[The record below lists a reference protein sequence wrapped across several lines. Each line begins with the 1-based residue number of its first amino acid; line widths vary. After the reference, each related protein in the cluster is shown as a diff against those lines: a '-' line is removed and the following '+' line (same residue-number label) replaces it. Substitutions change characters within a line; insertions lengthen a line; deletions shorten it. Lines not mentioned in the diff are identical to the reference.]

1 MVIRPATREMLY
13 KSAEQWHWFD
23 CPRQLGTNSPDTPR
37 NCAVVDEVALREGDV
52 VLAMSDGVIDNLWA
66 HEIVEKV
73 CESLERW
80 RAGEGKARG
89 VVLEA
94 EGGLIT
100 GSGGDGMMGFVA
112 DELMEAARV
121 IAVDPFAESPF
132 MEHAIEEGLA
142 SGGGEFCRWWCWFSV
157 MLTNL
162 TQANWTI
169 SASWLRFA
177 RGTTRDEDGVPN
189 MSEDPSLIGGDT
201 KTETLVGACPP
212 LLG

>member
-1 MVIRPATREMLY
+1 
-13 KSAEQWHWFD
+13 
-23 CPRQLGTNSPDTPR
+23 
-37 NCAVVDEVALREGDV
+37 
-52 VLAMSDGVIDNLWA
+52 
-66 HEIVEKV
+66 
-73 CESLERW
+73 
-80 RAGEGKARG
+80 
-89 VVLEA
+89 
-94 EGGLIT
+94 
-100 GSGGDGMMGFVA
+100 MMGFVA

-201 KTETLVGACPP
+201 KTKTLVGACPP